1 MTSVVACL
9 IGIAFGA
16 VGMLIF
22 IVLLLTEE

>member
-1 MTSVVACL
+1 MSSIVAFL

-16 VGMLIF
+16 VGMLIL